1 MNKKTVTP
9 ILLAIA
15 VLIAACGTAPTS
27 TGLLDQTRMD
37 YVAIQ
42 NDPAVSTYASLEM
55 KQAGDALN
63 KANEAVTNKG
73 SEKEIDNLAYV
84 AKQKIALTQ
93 EVAKQKASEAGIVN
107 NAKTRDQARLEQRTN
122 EADQAKVETKNAK
135 VEVTNAKAQ
144 TAQLEQQL
152 ADLKAKKTER
162 GMVIT
167 LSDVLFGT
175 DLSRLN
181 EEGMQTAKKLADVL
195 QQNPNRTVLVEG
207 FTDSTGAAK
216 HNQGLSE
223 RRATAVR
230 NALQELGIADSRI
243 AIHGYGEAHPVAS
256 NKTVDS
262 RQLNRRVEIILSD
275 DTGRVTPR

>member
-1 MNKKTVTP
+1 MNKKIVTP

-27 TGLLDQTRMD
+27 TGLLDQTRID

-42 NDPAVSTYASLEM
+42 NDPAVLTYAAVEM

-63 KANEAVTNKG
+63 KANAAAINKD
-73 SEKEIDNLAYV
+73 SEKEIDNLAYL

-93 EVAKQKASEAGIVN
+93 EVAKQKASEAGVVN
-107 NAKTRDQARLEQRTN
+107 SAKIRDQARLEQRTK
-122 EADQAKVETKNAK
+122 EADQAKVE
-135 VEVTNAKAQ
+135 VQNAKAHVS
-144 TAQLEQQL
+144 QLDQQL

-162 GMVIT
+162 GMVVT

-181 EEGMQTAKKLADVL
+181 DVGMQTAKKLADVL

-230 NALQELGIADSRI
+230 NALQELGVADSRI

-256 NKTVDS
+256 NKTADS